1 MFLQP
6 TQRVLFC
13 VFRNENP
20 EGSQTQQAMRFNS
33 AIATPWALYLSLFT
47 ASVVSF
53 SCPLLDRYNALGDRR
68 SVLQTLL
75 VAVLAP
81 AAAPPANANESGDS
95 YAAVPN
101 SAVDGNFDC
110 LLDLPPI
117 TPGCVRLYLC
127 RHGQT
132 ENNRLHLV
140 QGARVDPPIN
150 RNGYEQAQ
158 RLGMAVSRLTRYASR
173 GALPHLAVHS
183 RLCRARETAEVA
195 IATASSQSTT
205 GTPTDELM
213 FKIYGELPTL
223 QEVDFGSLEGK
234 DVKYFK
240 MEMSKTFASWS
251 IGNIDS
257 RTGGE
262 GESGRE
268 VLERA
273 VRSLEDLGT
282 LAATSP
288 SSILAVSH
296 STYLRVMLSLV
307 DDTPLSESA
316 LWTIQNGSVNVVD
329 VNVQGER
336 RLVTRLFGGDIIG
349 RLRWKND
356 VLFDMPQAHLIRLNE
371 VRHLQGM
378 KA

>member
-1 MFLQP
+1 MRL
-6 TQRVLFC
+6 
-13 VFRNENP
+13 NP
-20 EGSQTQQAMRFNS
+20 
-33 AIATPWALYLSLFT
+33 AIYAPWALYLSLFIPSSV
-47 ASVVSF
+47 ASF
-53 SCPLLDRYNALGDRR
+53 LCPLLARYKQQLDNHNPRGERR

-81 AAAPPANANESGDS
+81 AAAPPANAIELGDS
-95 YAAVPN
+95 ATVPTF
-101 SAVDGNFDC
+101 AVDGNFDC

-140 QGARVDPPIN
+140 QGSRVDPRIN
-150 RNGYEQAQ
+150 QFGYEQAQ
-158 RLGMAVSRLTRYASR
+158 RLGMAVSRLTKYASR
-173 GALPHLAVHS
+173 GAFPHLAVHS
-183 RLCRARETAEVA
+183 KLCRARETAEV
-195 IATASSQSTT
+195 ITATASSQSTT
-205 GTPTDELM
+205 GSPTTETM
-213 FKIYGELPTL
+213 FKLYGELPSL
-223 QEVDFGSLEGK
+223 QEVDFGSLEGR
-234 DVKYFK
+234 DVNYFR
-240 MEMSKTFASWS
+240 MEMMKTFASWS
-251 IGNIDS
+251 MGNLDS

-273 VRSLEDLGT
+273 ARSLEELGKLT
-282 LAATSP
+282 VSSAASS

-296 STYLRVMLSLV
+296 STFLRVLLSMV
-307 DDTPLSESA
+307 NDTPLAESA

-329 VNVQGER
+329 VNVQGKR
-336 RLVTRLFGGDIIG
+336 RLVTSNSGLFGANIIG
-349 RLRWKND
+349 RLQWND
-356 VLFDMPQAHLIRLNE
+356 DALLDMPQAHLIRLNE

>member
-1 MFLQP
+1 M
-6 TQRVLFC
+6 
-13 VFRNENP
+13 
-20 EGSQTQQAMRFNS
+20 
-33 AIATPWALYLSLFT
+33 ALYFLSLFA

-53 SCPLLDRYNALGDRR
+53 SCPLLGRYNSLGDRR
-68 SVLQTLL
+68 SVLQTWL
-75 VAVLAP
+75 VATLAP
-81 AAAPPANANESGDS
+81 AAAPPANANESSDS
-95 YAAVPN
+95 YAAVPTF
-101 SAVDGNFDC
+101 AVDVNFDC

-150 RNGYEQAQ
+150 RNGYEQAL

-205 GTPTDELM
+205 GTPTDESM
-213 FKIYGELPTL
+213 FKIHGELPSL

-240 MEMSKTFASWS
+240 MEMMKTFASWS
-251 IGNIDS
+251 TGNIDS

-273 VRSLEDLGT
+273 VRSLEDLGK
-282 LAATSP
+282 LAMSFATSP

-307 DDTPLSESA
+307 NDTPLAESA

-336 RLVTRLFGGDIIG
+336 RLVTSSSGIFGGDIIG

-356 VLFDMPQAHLIRLNE
+356 VLLDMPQAHLIRLNE

>member
-1 MFLQP
+1 M
-6 TQRVLFC
+6 
-13 VFRNENP
+13 
-20 EGSQTQQAMRFNS
+20 
-33 AIATPWALYLSLFT
+33 SLFT

-75 VAVLAP
+75 VAVIAP
-81 AAAPPANANESGDS
+81 AAAPPANANESNDS
-95 YAAVPN
+95 YAAVPTF
-101 SAVDGNFDC
+101 AVDGNFDC

-158 RLGMAVSRLTRYASR
+158 RLGMAVSRLTRSASR

-195 IATASSQSTT
+195 VATASSQSIT
-205 GTPTDELM
+205 GTPTDGSM
-213 FKIYGELPTL
+213 FKIYGELPSL

-234 DVKYFK
+234 DGKYFK
-240 MEMSKTFASWS
+240 MEMMKTFASWS
-251 IGNIDS
+251 IGNVDS

-273 VRSLEDLGT
+273 VRSLEDLGK
-282 LAATSP
+282 LAATSTSP

-307 DDTPLSESA
+307 NDTPLSESA
-316 LWTIQNGSVNVVD
+316 LWTIQNGSVNIVD

-336 RLVTRLFGGDIIG
+336 RLVSFRGDFIG

-356 VLFDMPQAHLIRLNE
+356 VLLDMPQAHLIRLNE

-378 KA
+378 KAQKCLENGS